1 MKVKG
6 MNFFSFSLNLLV
18 ISAGVVLVLV
28 AGSILLDIIKNNL
41 PSERN
46 LFLILAIRESDRKF
60 IENISK
66 SLDKQSC
73 NLLLRK
79 VKYIYSCS
87 NQDCDIIW
95 TNKKIINEKDCR
107 ETDFFLVKIKLD
119 PSVSSID
126 FRNKAKSLIDLEEA
140 LSQLVG
146 NATVEEISKA
156 VDPEIIDRYFTKVG

>member
-1 MKVKG
+1 MD
-6 MNFFSFSLNLLV
+6 FFSFSLNLLV

-41 PSERN
+41 SSERN

-60 IENISK
+60 IENIISD

-79 VKYIYSCS
+79 VKYIYQCS
-87 NQDCDIIW
+87 DQDCDMIW
-95 TNKKIINEKDCR
+95 RNKKTINQKDCR
-107 ETDFFLVKIKLD
+107 ETDFFLVKIKLG
-119 PSVSSID
+119 SGLFSID

-140 LSQLVG
+140 FYQLVG